1 MRPSSTTR
9 STVLRRIA
17 RFCFRRRWTVV
28 ALWLVALVG
37 LGALTGALGDTKSAG
52 FEIPSSE
59 SREVLDMLKEVSP
72 DQAGTDGQIV
82 FQSAAGVADPQA
94 KAQISALLQKVG
106 QLNDVQ
112 VTSPFS
118 PQGL

>member
-17 RFCFRRRWTVV
+17 RFCFRRRWTVIAV
-28 ALWLVALVG
+28 WLVALVG
-37 LGALTGALGDTKSAG
+37 LGALSGALGQTKHAG
-52 FEIPSSE
+52 FEVPSSE

-82 FQSAAGVADPQA
+82 FKSSTGVNDAPA
-94 KAQISALLQKVG
+94 KAEISA
-106 QLNDVQ
+106 
-112 VTSPFS
+112 
-118 PQGL
+118 